1 MRMRTGLVLPLYDDP
16 WTDPVGRIL
25 HLADLGVPGI
35 WVRDI
40 PLLQNDGV
48 DRGAGFDPVAL
59 LGNALGRGVPFDEVG
74 TAVLCLSYRQPLT
87 LANAVATLQAL
98 SGNRLVVGVGAG
110 VRTPVNEVYGL
121 DPELRRRHFIQ
132 AVRVLDDLL
141 RRGGVDLPE
150 TVRFE
155 PAPDTSPPALL
166 LASNDPVALRELT
179 ALADGWMTN
188 YVTPERV
195 ATELLAICPEASPLP
210 CTMQLTLA
218 VSTADRDL
226 PPTPRPHGRLTLLE
240 VGARQ
245 LPGLLEQYDEAGL
258 DRVLVHLPLDDGS
271 GDQLAILGSALR
283 ATDLAATGA

>member
-1 MRMRTGLVLPLYDDP
+1 MRMRAGLVLPLYDDP

-25 HLADLGVPGI
+25 HLADLGIPGI

-59 LGNALGRGVPFDEVG
+59 LSNALGRGVPFDEVG

-87 LANAVATLQAL
+87 LAQAVATLQTL

-110 VRTPVNEVYGL
+110 VRTSVNEVYGL
-121 DPELRRRHFIQ
+121 DPDLRRRHFIH

-141 RRGGVDLPE
+141 RRGAASLPE

-155 PAPDTSPPALL
+155 CAPDASPPPLL

-179 ALADGWMTN
+179 GLADGWMTN
-188 YVTPERV
+188 YVTPQRV
-195 ATELLAICPEASPLP
+195 PTELHAICPQAVPLP
-210 CTMQLTLA
+210 STMQLTLA
-218 VSTADRDL
+218 VSTADQDL
-226 PPTPRPHGRLTLLE
+226 PPTPEPYGRLTLVR

-245 LPGLLEQYDEAGL
+245 LPGLLERYDEAGL
-258 DRVLVHLPLDDGS
+258 ARVLVHLPLDNADGS
-271 GDQLAILGSALR
+271 QLAALASALR
-283 ATDLAATGA
+283 VTDLATTGV